1 MTDSVVTG
9 AAGFIGSQLV
19 ERLLDRGDRVLG
31 VDSFDPF
38 YPARTKRRNIE
49 VALRN
54 PRYRFVEADLLHYK
68 LERQFADEPSCT
80 TWRPRPESGGAGA
93 SDFRPTRGTT
103 SSQRRRYSEASV
115 RSHRPSRVVY
125 ASSSSVYGDQPP
137 GASREDALP
146 NPVSPYGVTK
156 LAAEHLGRTY
166 EKSFGF
172 PVTALRFFTVYGPR
186 QRPDMAFNRFI
197 EALRR
202 GRPID
207 VYGRGR
213 QLRDFT
219 FVGDIVTGLV
229 AAGEVRTPSPI
240 YNLGGGAP
248 VILAEALRVL
258 SEVSGCP
265 LRMRHLP
272 LPPGDAKATWADIG
286 RARRELGFRPRV
298 RLREGLAAQWTGKPG
313 SPSMNPHDAV
323 SPTRPRAGP

>member
-19 ERLLDRGDRVLG
+19 ERLLERGDRVVG

-38 YPARTKRRNIE
+38 YSSRTKRRNLQM
-49 VALRN
+49 ALRN
-54 PRYRFVEADLLHYK
+54 PRYRFIEADLLRYR
-68 LERQFADEPSCT
+68 LERQFADAPVVYHLAAQ
-80 TWRPRPESGGAGA
+80 AGV
-93 SDFRPTRGTT
+93 RG
-103 SSQRRRYSEASV
+103 SWGRSFSRYARNNLLATQAVLEASV
-115 RSHRPSRVVY
+115 RARRPRRVVY

-166 EKSFGF
+166 AKSYGL

-197 EALRR
+197 EAIRR
-202 GRPID
+202 DRPIE

-219 FVGDIVTGLV
+219 FVGDIVSGLV
-229 AAGEVRTPSPI
+229 AAGEVRAPSPV

-248 VILAEALRVL
+248 VTLAEALRTL
-258 SEVSGCP
+258 SDVAGRT
-265 LRMRHLP
+265 LHMRQLP
-272 LPPGDAKATWADIG
+272 LPPGDAKATWADI
-286 RARRELGFRPRV
+286 RLARRELKFRPRV
-298 RLREGLAAQWTGKPG
+298 RLRAGLAAQWTAQTEMPA
-313 SPSMNPHDAV
+313 H
-323 SPTRPRAGP
+323 SPT